1 MMQPLS
7 RNKRRLYL
15 FGLIILFFICLP
27 VALFFASG
35 YSFRTGFG
43 LIKTG
48 GIYISVPY
56 AGADVSLNGK
66 IVGTSGI
73 LKRGFYIDN
82 LAPSSYEVVVTR
94 EGSRPWRRTLVVEEN
109 LVSDTSAYLIPA
121 DIRAV
126 MLSYTES
133 ASTTKMISR
142 AQYNSYMAAFDVP
155 AATTTRGT
163 RGESVFVE
171 NGNINVRLSDK
182 GALPTS
188 NFCGRP
194 SYCVKVIPIEN
205 GPQTSVAAAFF
216 GGGIVYATKEKGVF
230 IAEADVRPTPS
241 AAPVYARRGATFRV
255 IDGNLIVK
263 DGKNLYEIEG
273 L

>member
-1 MMQPLS
+1 MKPLS
-7 RNKRRLYL
+7 RTRRRLYL
-15 FGLIILFFICLP
+15 YGLIALFLISLP

-56 AGADVSLNGK
+56 AGADISLNGK
-66 IVGTSGI
+66 AVGTSGI

-82 LAPSSYEVVVTR
+82 LAPSSYEILVTR
-94 EGSRPWRRTLVVEEN
+94 EGSRPWQKTLVVEEN
-109 LVSDTSAYLIPA
+109 LVSDAGAYLIPD
-121 DIRAV
+121 DIQAV
-126 MLSYTES
+126 VLSYTAG

-142 AQYNSYMAAFDVP
+142 AQYNSYLAAFDMP
-155 AATTTRGT
+155 TATTTRGAY
-163 RGESVFVE
+163 GESVFVE
-171 NGNINVRLSDK
+171 NGNVNVRLSNT

-205 GPQTSVAAAFF
+205 GRQTSVGAAFF
-216 GGGIVYATKEKGVF
+216 GGGIVYATKETGVY
-230 IAEADVRPTPS
+230 ISEADIRPTRS
-241 AAPVYARRGATFRV
+241 SAPVYPKAGATFRI
-255 IDGNLIVK
+255 IDGAFIVK
-263 DGKNLYEIEG
+263 DGKQIYEIEG
-273 L
+273 I